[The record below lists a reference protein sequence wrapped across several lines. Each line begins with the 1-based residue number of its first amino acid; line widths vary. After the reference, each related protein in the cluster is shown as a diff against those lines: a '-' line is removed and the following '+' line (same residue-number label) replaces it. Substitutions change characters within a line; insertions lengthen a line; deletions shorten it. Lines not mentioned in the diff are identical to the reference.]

1 MEKMTP
7 KNEKQCLQRGEKSP
21 PDEERTPLRGK
32 KRPPPPN
39 GSIIFCIL

>member
-21 PDEERTPLRGK
+21 PDEEKDLLKG
-32 KRPPPPN
+32 
-39 GSIIFCIL
+39 